1 MLCCLPLSVQDSKSA
16 FQPDPIQ
23 LKLQIGKGGLG
34 AGGLG
39 AGGLGGVTGGGG
51 SLGSGAG
58 LLSALPT
65 SVNPSGG
72 LAGNIPL
79 AVSLGTLSELYHLCS
94 T

>member
-1 MLCCLPLSVQDSKSA
+1 MQDSKSA

-39 AGGLGGVTGGGG
+39 GVAGGGV

-72 LAGNIPL
+72 LAGNVPL
-79 AVSLGTLSELYHLCS
+79 AISLGTFSELYHHS
-94 T
+94 TLQHLTDLTPLHSPA